1 MASLREVMDALRDQI
16 EAVMAS
22 ADVDVQVY
30 GRMVFNPSPPTIDM
44 WPANPPVEEG
54 TAGMGD
60 VQGGDLL
67 TVRARVDTNDQESN
81 QDVLLDLMD
90 VQHDMSLAAAIMVD
104 PLLGGLASL
113 DVRGWTGLLPYT
125 NADGTT
131 LFVGAEWTVLALRT
145 PS

>member
-1 MASLREVMDALRDQI
+1 MASLRDVMDALRDQI
-16 EAVMAS
+16 AMEMAS
-22 ADVDVQVY
+22 ADVDVQV
-30 GRMVFNPSPPTIDM
+30 GSRMIFNPTPPTIDM

-67 TVRARVDTNDQESN
+67 TVRVRVDTNDQESN

-90 VQHDMSLAAAIMVD
+90 VEHDMSLAGAIMSD
-104 PLLGGLASL
+104 PLLGGLASV

-131 LFVGAEWTVLALRT
+131 LFVGAEWTVLVLRT